1 MANVFD
7 SIDELSIRRMVL
19 PKVKLVFEKNITDP
33 KIVQNVLMCIE
44 RVMDRMERMQVSE
57 SFIWLRR
64 CENLNFICLL
74 YVQVMEEVLPLL
86 ANVRIPD
93 PDIIMRTV
101 RKYGKR

>member
-57 SFIWLRR
+57 SFIWQRR
-64 CENLNFICLL
+64 CENRFI
-74 YVQVMEEVLPLL
+74 
-86 ANVRIPD
+86 
-93 PDIIMRTV
+93 
-101 RKYGKR
+101 

>member
-57 SFIWLRR
+57 SFIWIRR
-64 CENLNFICLL
+64 CENRFI
-74 YVQVMEEVLPLL
+74 
-86 ANVRIPD
+86 
-93 PDIIMRTV
+93 
-101 RKYGKR
+101 

>member
-57 SFIWLRR
+57 SLKWLCR
-64 CENLNFICLL
+64 CENRFILL
-74 YVQVMEEVLPLL
+74 LFHHSTY
-86 ANVRIPD
+86 R
-93 PDIIMRTV
+93 
-101 RKYGKR
+101 

>member
-64 CENLNFICLL
+64 CGNRFISILFL
-74 YVQVMEEVLPLL
+74 YFMC
-86 ANVRIPD
+86 R
-93 PDIIMRTV
+93 
-101 RKYGKR
+101 

>member
-44 RVMDRMERMQVSE
+44 RVMDRMERMQVIE

-64 CENLNFICLL
+64 CENRFI
-74 YVQVMEEVLPLL
+74 
-86 ANVRIPD
+86 
-93 PDIIMRTV
+93 
-101 RKYGKR
+101 

>member
-44 RVMDRMERMQVSE
+44 RVMDRMERLQ
-57 SFIWLRR
+57 
-64 CENLNFICLL
+64 
-74 YVQVMEEVLPLL
+74 
-86 ANVRIPD
+86 
-93 PDIIMRTV
+93 V
-101 RKYGKR
+101 RKKEH

>member
-64 CENLNFICLL
+64 CENRFI
-74 YVQVMEEVLPLL
+74 
-86 ANVRIPD
+86 
-93 PDIIMRTV
+93 
-101 RKYGKR
+101 